1 MLIAIDARPLHQI
14 GSSHRGIGRYLHN
27 LVRSLLKY
35 NGGHSFLFL
44 VHKGKNT
51 VLDLEGLSTSVPWK
65 FLHLIRPERRIAP
78 LYWFLDRLL
87 LSSALVKEGVDLFHA
102 TGFSE
107 PYFATVAPSPHY
119 GTVLTVYDL
128 IPWLFPTHYY
138 RTPQARLVRGYLYH
152 LRLRAVREADKII
165 VLSEASKR
173 DLCALMGASGH
184 KVMPI
189 HLGLPKGLAPL
200 CDEAQIGKVLPK
212 YGIPQEYILYLGG
225 LDYRKNLGRL
235 MEAYANLLADRL
247 WDGHLII
254 AGTGVK
260 REVEK
265 VRQMIQGLDLQARVL
280 LPGFIADEDL
290 PALYSGAK
298 VFVFPSLYEGFG
310 LPVLEAMACG
320 TPVVTS
326 DLSALPEVVG
336 DAAMQVDPYDAQA
349 LAEAIVEVLKSE
361 RLRNEMRAKGLARVK
376 SFSLEEEARKTLS
389 VYEELGKERQLAG
402 G

>member
-1 MLIAIDARPLHQI
+1 MLVAIDVRPLHQI
-14 GSSHRGIGRYLHN
+14 GSSHRGIGRYLYN
-27 LVRSLLKY
+27 LVNSLLKF
-35 NGGHSFLFL
+35 NGGPSFLFL
-44 VHKGKNT
+44 VHKGKNA
-51 VLDLEGLSTSVPWK
+51 VLDLEGLSTSARWK
-65 FLHLIRPERRIAP
+65 FLPLIRPERKIVP

-87 LSSALVKEGVDLFHA
+87 LSSALVKEGIDLFHA

-128 IPWLFPTHYY
+128 IPWLFPTEYY
-138 RTPQARLVRGYLYH
+138 RTFQARLVRGYLYR
-152 LRLRAVREADKII
+152 LRLRAVKEADKII
-165 VLSEASKR
+165 VPSEASKR
-173 DLCALMGASGH
+173 DLLALMKVSRH
-184 KVMPI
+184 KVIPI
-189 HLGLPKGLAPL
+189 HHGLPKGLAPIS
-200 CDEAQIGKVLPK
+200 DETQIGKVLAK

-235 MEAYANLLADRL
+235 MQAYASLLISRL
-247 WDGHLII
+247 WDGYLVI

-260 REVEK
+260 REVAK
-265 VRQMIQGLDLQARVL
+265 VRQMIQGLGLQGRIL

-290 PALYSGAK
+290 PTLYSGAK

-310 LPVLEAMACG
+310 LPALEAMACG

-326 DLSALPEVVG
+326 NLSALPEVVG
-336 DAAMQVDPYDAQA
+336 EAAIQVEPYDVQA
-349 LAEAIVEVLKSE
+349 LAEAIAEVLKSE

-389 VYEELGKERQLAG
+389 IYEEVGKEHQLAG

>member
-1 MLIAIDARPLHQI
+1 
-14 GSSHRGIGRYLHN
+14 
-27 LVRSLLKY
+27 LKY

-128 IPWLFPTHYY
+128 IPWLFPTQYY
-138 RTPQARLVRGYLYH
+138 RTFQTRLVRGYLYR

-165 VLSEASKR
+165 ALSEASKR
-173 DLCALMGASGH
+173 DLCALMGVPGH
-184 KVMPI
+184 NVTPI
-189 HLGLPKGLAPL
+189 HLGLREGLAPIS
-200 CDEAQIGKVLPK
+200 DEDQMSKVLAK
-212 YGIPQEYILYLGG
+212 YGIPREYILYLGG
-225 LDYRKNLGRL
+225 FDYRKNLGHL

-265 VRQMIQGLDLQARVL
+265 VRQMIQGFGLQERVL

-298 VFVFPSLYEGFG
+298 VFAFPSLYEGFG
-310 LPVLEAMACG
+310 LPALEAMACG

-326 DLSALPEVVG
+326 NLSALPEVVG
-336 DAAMQVDPYDAQA
+336 DAAIQVDPYDVQA
-349 LAEAIVEVLKSE
+349 LAEAIAEVLKSE
-361 RLRNEMRAKGLARVK
+361 RLRNEMRAKGLVRVK
-376 SFSLEEEARKTLS
+376 SFSLEEEAHKTLS
-389 VYEELGKERQLAG
+389 VYEEVAKEHQLAG